1 MAWGKTLRERRE
13 QLGYTLEFVEEETKI
28 RKYYLEALENDHFS
42 LLPPKIYA
50 SGFVKQYARI
60 LELDEKQI
68 VDEFRRLAYGDD
80 EDGDNII
87 LDQNSSP
94 EEKTW
99 FRPQNLVLALV
110 FLALVVWLGKYL
122 VDYIAQEGIR
132 NPGPGISQHETD
144 IGSKDSDKIIK
155 ETPMTKTARVE
166 IEVKQKCWIL
176 VKVDNET
183 TYTGT
188 LQAGENRVFEGKQS
202 VYIKAG
208 NAGGLEI
215 TFNDHKEGRMGMPG
229 EVKERE
235 FLAPGRQ
242 DKQE

>member
-1 MAWGKTLRERRE
+1 LAWGKTLRERRE

-68 VDEFRRLAYGDD
+68 VDEFRRLAYGDG
-80 EDGDNII
+80 EDDDKIV
-87 LDQNSSP
+87 LDQTVSHK
-94 EEKTW
+94 EKPR
-99 FRPQNLVLALV
+99 FQPQNLVLALV
-110 FLALVVWLGKYL
+110 FLVLVVWLGNYL
-122 VDYIAQEGIR
+122 VDYFAQEGTR
-132 NPGPGISQHETD
+132 HSGPGISQQEPQT
-144 IGSKDSDKIIK
+144 GLKDSDKIIK
-155 ETPMTKTARVE
+155 ETPIIKTARVE

-183 TYTGT
+183 AYTGT

-215 TFNDHKEGRMGMPG
+215 TFNDNKEGRMGMPG

-235 FLAPGRQ
+235 FPAPGRQ